1 MLGAVALHASELTA
15 VGAGSQS
22 TPNDKLLS
30 SLIATHRGRPV
41 LINFW
46 AFWCEPCRDEMPS
59 LQRLADRYGSH
70 RLLLITVAVAD
81 NRRQVERFF
90 ADNALRL
97 PVIDD
102 RDQTISRAWQ
112 VRVLPGTVVLDRRHR
127 IRLRGQGAIDWDSE
141 TVTRRL
147 QTFIN

>member
-1 MLGAVALHASELTA
+1 MSAVALHASELTA
-15 VGAGSQS
+15 VGPGSQS
-22 TPNDKLLS
+22 TPNDNRLS
-30 SLIATHRGRPV
+30 SLIAAHRGRPV

-46 AFWCEPCRDEMPS
+46 ASWCEPCREEMPS

-81 NRRQVERFF
+81 NRRQVEQFL

-112 VRVLPGTVVLDRRHR
+112 VRILPGTVLLDRRHR

-147 QTFIN
+147 QPFFN